1 MKQPDLIKAVPY
13 LDQMAIETAFI
24 ETAKIYKGA
33 ALLSEM
39 AKEFVAYTLPAT
51 YKSVKISGGMLLYGP
66 PGMLCAA
73 PLEFSWLK

>member
-1 MKQPDLIKAVPY
+1 MILKPINLISAVPY
-13 LDQMAIETAFI
+13 LDQKTIELAFK
-24 ETAKIYKGA
+24 ETAKTYKGA

-66 PGMLCAA
+66 PGIYICHI
-73 PLEFSWLK
+73 